1 MIILSALLIT
11 VGLLFFIGGC
21 VGIIRLPYF
30 YTRLHAVGTVDTMG
44 LFFTMSGLILYLLQD
59 FTLAN
64 VMAGLKISLIVVFF
78 FIASPTATHAIVDAG
93 IRGGGEPWKK
103 RKKEGDNL

>member
-11 VGLLFFIGGC
+11 VGLFFFLGGS
-21 VGIIRLPYF
+21 VGIIRLPDF
-30 YTRLHAVGTVDTMG
+30 YSRLHAAGTLDTMG

-59 FTLAN
+59 FTLSN
-64 VMAGLKISLIVVFF
+64 LLAGLKITLIVVFF

-93 IRGGGEPWKK
+93 IRGGGEPWKN
-103 RKKEGDNL
+103 RKGEGGNL

>member
-11 VGLLFFIGGC
+11 VGLLFFIGGSI
-21 VGIIRLPYF
+21 GIIRLPDF

>member
-1 MIILSALLIT
+1 MIILSVLLIT

-21 VGIIRLPYF
+21 VGIIRLPDF